1 MMSRKN
7 CPRVQLSLDIY
18 EPHFLRLNEP
28 WTCTLLNAT
37 SEIIEHLIQ
46 IFSSSFIMS
55 RRPN

>member
-7 CPRVQLSLDIY
+7 CPAVQLSLDIY

-37 SEIIEHLIQ
+37 SEIN
-46 IFSSSFIMS
+46 SSL
-55 RRPN
+55 